1 MSQDLVSESEKTKK
15 KTLPVK
21 ERVKGEQA
29 GSTADLPAL
38 TRLQKKVGNR
48 AVQRLIAQRADAFS
62 QGGELDDET
71 ASHIQRQRGAGQPL
85 DSQLQ
90 AKIQQASGQDFS
102 GVKVHTS
109 PEADAL
115 NRQLSATAFTTGQD
129 IFFRDGAYDPHSN
142 RGQELVAHELTH
154 IVQQSSGAVG
164 SGAGRMTVNPP
175 GDVYEQEADAAA
187 RQLTMPGT
195 EIGTQTGLQRQVG
208 EEEEEETVQ
217 RQADEEEEEETVQ
230 RQVSSEEEEEEVQ
243 E

>member
-38 TRLQKKVGNR
+38 SRLQQKVGNR

-62 QGGELDDET
+62 LGGELDDET
-71 ASHIQRQRGAGQPL
+71 ASRIQRQRGAGQPL

-115 NRQLSATAFTTGQD
+115 SHQLSASAFTTGRD

-142 RGQELVAHELTH
+142 HGQELVAHELTH
-154 IVQQSSGAVG
+154 VVQQSSGAVG

-187 RQLTMPGT
+187 RQLTMPGAG
-195 EIGTQTGLQRQVG
+195 IGVQASLQRLAEEEAETIQRQV
-208 EEEEEETVQ
+208 
-217 RQADEEEEEETVQ
+217 DEEEEEE
-230 RQVSSEEEEEEVQ
+230 EQ

>member
-1 MSQDLVSESEKTKK
+1 MSQDLASESEKIKK

-38 TRLQKKVGNR
+38 SRLQQKVGNR
-48 AVQRLIAQRADAFS
+48 AVQRLIVQRADAYS
-62 QGGELDDET
+62 QGGEVDDET
-71 ASHIQRQRGAGQPL
+71 ASRIQRQRGAGQPL
-85 DSQLQ
+85 DSHLQ

-115 NRQLSATAFTTGQD
+115 SRQLSATAFTTGQD
-129 IFFRDGAYDPHSN
+129 IFFREGAYDPHSN
-142 RGQELVAHELTH
+142 SGQELVSHELTH

-175 GDVYEQEADAAA
+175 GDVYEQEANAAA
-187 RQLTMPGT
+187 RQLSMPGAGT
-195 EIGTQTGLQRQVG
+195 GTQANLQRQAED
-208 EEEEEETVQ
+208 EEVETVQ
-217 RQADEEEEEETVQ
+217 RQA
-230 RQVSSEEEEEEVQ
+230 SPEEEEEEVR

>member
-1 MSQDLVSESEKTKK
+1 MTPERTIDDKNLKGGKLLKK
-15 KTLPVK
+15 GQVQPQ
-21 ERVKGEQA
+21 QA

-38 TRLQKKVGNR
+38 ACLQQKVGNR

-71 ASHIQRQRGAGQPL
+71 ASRIHRQRGAGQPL
-85 DSQLQ
+85 DSHLQ
-90 AKIQQASGQDFS
+90 AKIQQASGQDFG

-115 NRQLSATAFTTGQD
+115 SRQLSATAFTTGPD
-129 IFFRDGAYDPHSN
+129 IFFREGAYDPHSN

-164 SGAGRMTVNPP
+164 SSAGRMTVNPP
-175 GDVYEQEADAAA
+175 GDVYEQEADATA
-187 RQLTMPGT
+187 RQLTMGT
-195 EIGTQTGLQRQVG
+195 EIGTQASLQRQVG

-217 RQADEEEEEETVQ
+217 RQVDEEEEIVQ